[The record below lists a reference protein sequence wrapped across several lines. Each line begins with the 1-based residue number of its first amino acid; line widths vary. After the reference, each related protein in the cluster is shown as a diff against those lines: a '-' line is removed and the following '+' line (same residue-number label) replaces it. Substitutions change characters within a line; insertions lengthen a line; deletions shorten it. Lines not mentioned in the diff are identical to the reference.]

1 VCATSQATA
10 ARFGQSGAVSAD
22 EESIERERRQLR
34 LMLDRLD
41 RFRSGELSIGPV
53 IKDLKA
59 LLNELQLA
67 NEDWRQEFIDAWSA
81 LEIPYA
87 VAVDRLEPIP
97 TIADATVAEGVDQMD
112 NLARGQLEALSTYCR
127 SRAWRSVLPAR

>member
-1 VCATSQATA
+1 MLTIRWAHA
-10 ARFGQSGAVSAD
+10 ARSGQSGSVSAD
-22 EESIERERRQLR
+22 EEAIERERRQLR
-34 LMLDRLD
+34 LMLDRLH

-53 IKDLKA
+53 INDLEA

-67 NEDWRQEFIDAWSA
+67 NEAWRQEFTDAWSA

-87 VAVDRLEPIP
+87 VALDRLEPIP

-112 NLARGQLEALSTYCR
+112 NLARSQLEALST
-127 SRAWRSVLPAR
+127 